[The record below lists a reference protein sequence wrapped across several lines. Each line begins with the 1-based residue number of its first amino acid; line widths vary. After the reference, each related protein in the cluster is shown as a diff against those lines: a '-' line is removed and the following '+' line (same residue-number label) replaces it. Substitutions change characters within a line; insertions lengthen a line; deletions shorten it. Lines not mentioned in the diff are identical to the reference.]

1 MRTAFIARPITLL
14 LLALF
19 LPASASAEMKSKEVT
34 YQAGETTLKGFLAWD
49 DASKAKRPGVLV
61 VHEWWGNN
69 EHSRAQAERLARA
82 GYVGFALDMYGDGK
96 ATTHPSEAQTFAAEA
111 MSDPEVTMARFA
123 AARAVLAADP
133 HVDATR
139 LAAIGYCFGGAVVLA
154 QARSGADLRAVASFH
169 GALATAHP
177 AQKGEVTAK
186 VLVATGAADPFVPE
200 AQVAAFE
207 QEMKA
212 AGADA
217 RVIRYPGA
225 KHGFTNP
232 GAASYGME
240 QLAYDKSADEKSW
253 AEMLKLFKKAL
264 K

>member
-1 MRTAFIARPITLL
+1 MRTALPVRRSALL
-14 LLALF
+14 LLALL
-19 LPASASAEMKSKEVT
+19 LPHASSAEVRTREIT
-34 YQAGETTLKGFLAWD
+34 YQAGETTLKGVLAWD
-49 DASKAKRPGVLV
+49 DARTGKRPGVLV

-69 EHSRAQAERLARA
+69 EHSRAQAERLARS

-96 ATTHPSEAQTFAAEA
+96 ATTHPSEAQGFAAEA
-111 MSDPEVTMARFA
+111 MSDPEVAMARFA
-123 AARAVLAADP
+123 AARDVLVADP

-154 QARSGADLRAVASFH
+154 QARSGAPLRAVASFH
-169 GALATAHP
+169 GSLATAHP
-177 AQKGEVTAK
+177 AEKGRVKAK
-186 VLVATGAADPFVPE
+186 VLVATGAADAFVPE

-217 RVIRYPGA
+217 RVVRYAGA
-225 KHGFTNP
+225 RHGFTNP
-232 GAASYGME
+232 NAASYGME

-253 AEMLKLFKKAL
+253 AEMLKLFRKAL